1 MEKKNIFQTQIIKVF
16 KQRRISWC
24 EVYIPIYDG
33 SEPTYTKFFI
43 QYMPFDYLSV
53 LIFTSNKT
61 TQSSFN
67 KLPLFQQTQIYNYIM
82 MGD

>member
-1 MEKKNIFQTQIIKVF
+1 MENNNKLQGKIIKVF
-16 KQRRISWC
+16 KQRCISWC
-24 EVYIPIYDG
+24 EVFIPIYDG

-61 TQSSFN
+61 TQSAFN